1 MADNK
6 DLKFGIKLDVDI
18 AKFKNDWKDKE
29 KQIQGIINSGKFV
42 LDISGLFESLNTYLD
57 GVDKSSKKAG
67 KSISKN
73 ISEGA
78 DEGIRTIQSLESE
91 VESLMQAIK
100 STDLGDSG
108 SINESLARTRDLT
121 KEIKEA
127 MAGGRPL
134 GEILSD
140 MDRKDLTGAGL
151 KKLKTELQSFLTT
164 AQEAT
169 PAAKEAR
176 KALEEIKERISVHS
190 GKQASALKDTDAE
203 KTLKSQ
209 VAAYKKLEDAIT
221 KTILKIQERNSLEKG
236 RVVSIK
242 SIEGTKREMELI
254 EKSKQQMAQLR
265 SEIDKTNRSRL
276 DPTPLEMA
284 NREVQ
289 IRENQVKI
297 ESKLIQEK
305 QKRAELEAR
314 LNSIIQQGD
323 DKSVSGIQKTIKA
336 LQSLNGKLGFD
347 PKLAQKASN
356 EIGRLEQKMS
366 SLKVSGE
373 GLKQSLA
380 SLEKQWGML
389 NAKER
394 KGAEGRELLQKYRE
408 LSAEAGKYSGTLR
421 QTEKQ
426 LNRTDKALVA
436 NNSALKNQR
445 GLLNGLPQMLN
456 AYVSVLG
463 AFRFV
468 KNLRDITAEF
478 ELQRVALGA
487 IIQDAERAER
497 LFGEIKVKA
506 LASPFTVKDMTT
518 FTKQLAA
525 FRVPTE
531 ELYDTMTRLADISA
545 GLGVGMDRIIL
556 AYGQVRAASVLRGQE
571 LRQFTEAGIPLVD
584 LLAKKFSELNGYAV
598 TTTEVFQ
605 LISERAVPFK
615 MIDEIFRDLTESGG
629 TFFNMQEI
637 QAKSLY
643 GVYANLKD
651 AIQLMYDEMG
661 RENRGVLLQAGLL
674 ARKLAENWRAVY
686 AIMMPLVAA
695 FIGYNAVLRI
705 SGTRVRFLIES
716 ERLAALSAKLDAAGK
731 TKQAA
736 AALAAANANN
746 VLTRSF
752 HKLNLAMKTNPILFW
767 VSVATTAITAIA
779 GLVSGVKMLKSNMV
793 ELGEEMEKSSKMIQ
807 DEFEKQKDAFENSVK
822 ALRGTTEGSIRYNEI
837 LGDILSR
844 YSDFLPEQSLVAKSY
859 DAIAASA
866 GQATTAMALAA
877 AKKAEI
883 AAKSRIEGARD
894 ERLSTERGDFMK
906 FLTEKMNLSLR
917 EAYAL
922 ADWVEMQEGTIKDFS
937 SLPDTIDD
945 VTAKM
950 VGTFKIN
957 KYIKD
962 INEIKKQTDD
972 LLAYQME
979 HIKEIYGDP
988 AVELIRITK
997 EINDRYDAEKKRIEE
1012 NIEKSKAKEHLQ
1024 NNEISRL
1031 RELIKLN
1038 KEYGD
1043 LADVKAYQEELQK
1056 LVSTGDGWR
1065 SIVQGIVEQRGS
1077 LANVYSV
1084 QTEQGENTVAYMKR
1098 IQEEYKNTKEQ
1109 LEGLYQYKP
1118 ELRDESGIEREKTH
1132 ISILEEIASAL
1143 GFDLEEA
1150 ASGKSQSDK
1159 FKAELA
1165 RIKEAYNTYEDFKKY
1180 VSEDRAREEASVHFP
1195 GIDLSLGLPESIE
1208 AAAKRFNVDAVDEIN
1223 KALADDALKKTEATF
1238 DVIYKNMEDV
1248 IKGYQDKYNFYSLLL
1263 GEGMTKEKASQLVF
1277 GEGGAKDV
1285 VGFLIE
1291 QIENASKQAG
1301 FKIELNKGDN
1311 TPFSEQ
1317 LGEAYPG
1324 LPDAIKKQIDAI
1336 EEYRVKARRDSWLSF
1351 LKITSGDVPSGAGF
1365 GFSISSITAEYKKKL
1380 GEIYA
1385 QAEQLRANLDTE
1397 THDSITEWE
1406 TASVNA
1412 EKEVYRQ
1419 KLASMGS
1426 AYIKQ
1431 KLQDDQLYESYSD
1444 MSRASLN
1451 TLEKIR
1457 AAFGKI
1463 KNEIAGEE
1471 SIKAM
1476 MESLGLTE
1484 DAEIVNR
1491 MGEILGGENALAG
1504 LNRELD
1510 EQKKLG
1516 DGANKSLMHM
1526 LELYLS
1532 LFPAINNANHEV
1544 AKMTSK
1550 RIAEAFNDISSSIN
1564 DTISSVESLAD
1575 AFGVKL
1581 NKEALNAAT
1590 AVLTSTSGII
1600 STISGLVDE
1609 FGNTIALSAYMAS
1622 ESIKTVEKASVVLTI
1637 ISLAMQAITAIGE
1650 SISAAIDKKRELKQA
1665 QIEYLDLVRQ
1675 LKYEAGSRGAWGNV
1689 QKAIQGAR
1697 VAQKELNKAI
1707 GDGFRYIV
1715 KGWSWYRGETWKFR
1729 NVLDDYP
1736 ELLETLADGTRV
1748 LNVELAEQFMATHDL
1763 SDAERARLERAIELS
1778 EEYEGYLER
1787 QLDYFGDIAETI
1799 SSDIVDALFESGNEM
1814 KDWTDDITGYMTDAF
1829 ANMVKDILIEM
1840 YLLDIKEKM
1849 ALELAAAKTAEERA
1863 AVFAKYI
1870 GITVNAT
1877 EKAQKDLDAYD
1888 AAWRE
1893 QTGQSLF
1900 KTKETELSGIS
1911 KSIASM
1917 TEETALT
1924 LGGYANSLLLYSVK
1938 KYDVLERM
1946 YNQMESNDSA
1956 ITLKNMY
1963 DIQSSA
1969 LGHLK
1974 AIEANT
1980 QRSAMASEAL
1990 STLLVGVSKGTK
2002 TLRVELS

>member
-242 SIEGTKREMELI
+242 SIEGTNREMELI
-254 EKSKQQMAQLR
+254 DKSKQQMAQLR
-265 SEIDKTNRSRL
+265 SEIDKTNQSRL

-323 DKSVSGIQKTIKA
+323 DKSVSGIQKTINA
-336 LQSLNGKLGFD
+336 LRSLNGKLGFD

-394 KGAEGRELLQKYRE
+394 KGAEGKELLQKYRE

-497 LFGEIKVKA
+497 LFSEIKVKA

-584 LLAKKFSELNGYAV
+584 LLAKKFSELNGHAV

-877 AKKAEI
+877 AKKAET
-883 AAKSRIEGARD
+883 AAKNRIEGARD
-894 ERLSTERGDFMK
+894 ERLSERRGDFMK
-906 FLTEKMNLSLR
+906 FLTEKRNLPLR
-917 EAYAL
+917 EAYAF
-922 ADWVEMQEGTIKDFS
+922 ADWVEMQEDTIKDFS
-937 SLPDTIDD
+937 SLPDMIDD
-945 VTAKM
+945 VTGEM
-950 VGTFKIN
+950 VGTFQIN

-979 HIKEIYGDP
+979 HIKKIYGDP
-988 AVELIRITK
+988 AVELIRKTK
-997 EINDRYDAEKKRIEE
+997 EINDRYDAEKKWIEE
-1012 NIEKSKAKEHLQ
+1012 NIEESKAKEHLQ
-1024 NNEISRL
+1024 KNEISRL

-1043 LADVKAYQEELQK
+1043 PADVKAYQEELQK

-1084 QTEQGENTVAYMKR
+1084 QTEKGEDTVAYMKR
-1098 IQEEYKNTKEQ
+1098 IGEEYKNTKEQ
-1109 LEGLYQYKP
+1109 LEGLYEFKP
-1118 ELRDESGIEREKTH
+1118 GLRDESEIGRAKTR

-1165 RIKEAYNTYEDFKKY
+1165 RIKEAYKTYEDFKKY
-1180 VSEDRAREEASVHFP
+1180 VSEDMALKKASAHFP
-1195 GIDLSLGLPESIE
+1195 GINLSLGLPGSIK
-1208 AAAKRFNVDAVDEIN
+1208 AAAKRLNVNAVDEIN
-1223 KALADDALKKTEATF
+1223 EALADDALKKTKATF

-1248 IKGYQDKYNFYSLLL
+1248 IEEYQDKYNFYSSLL
-1263 GEGMTKEKASQLVF
+1263 GEGMTKEEASQLVF
-1277 GEGGAKDV
+1277 GKGGAKDV
-1285 VGFLIE
+1285 VEFLIE
-1291 QIENASKQAG
+1291 QIENASEQAG
-1301 FKIELNKGDN
+1301 FKIKLNKGND

-1336 EEYRVKARRDSWLSF
+1336 EAYRVKARRDSWLSF

-1484 DAEIVNR
+1484 DAEIVAR

-1510 EQKKLG
+1510 NQKELG

-1564 DTISSVESLAD
+1564 DTISSVESLAE

-1581 NKEALNAAT
+1581 NKEALNAAR

-1609 FGNTIALSAYMAS
+1609 SGKAMALSAYMAS
-1622 ESIKTVEKASVVLTI
+1622 ASIKTVEKASVVLTI

-1675 LKYEAGSRGAWGNV
+1675 LKYETGSRGAWGNV

-1697 VAQKELNKAI
+1697 VAQEELNEAI

-1715 KGWSWYRGETWKFR
+1715 EVWRWYGKTLEFR
-1729 NVLDDYP
+1729 NVFDDYP
-1736 ELLETLADGTRV
+1736 ELVETLADGTRV

-1763 SDAERARLERAIELS
+1763 TDAERARLERAIELS
-1778 EEYEGYLER
+1778 REYEGYLER

-1829 ANMVKDILIEM
+1829 ANMVKDILIEL

-1849 ALELAAAKTAEERA
+1849 ALELAAAKTAEEKA

-1870 GITVNAT
+1870 GIAVNAT

-1893 QTGQSLF
+1893 QTGQSLY

>member
-18 AKFKNDWKDKE
+18 AKFKKDWEEKE

-78 DEGIRTIQSLESE
+78 DEGVRTIQSLESE
-91 VESLMQAIK
+91 VASLMQAIK

-151 KKLKTELQSFLTT
+151 QKLKTELQSFLTT

-265 SEIDKTNRSRL
+265 SEIDKTNQSRL

-289 IRENQVKI
+289 IRENLVKI

-323 DKSVSGIQKTIKA
+323 DKSVSGIQRTIKA
-336 LQSLNGKLGFD
+336 LKSLNGKLGFD

-394 KGAEGRELLQKYRE
+394 KGAEGKELLQKYRE

-497 LFGEIKVKA
+497 LFNEIKVKA

-584 LLAKKFSELNGYAV
+584 LLAKKFSELNGHAV

-736 AALAAANANN
+736 AALAASNANN

-793 ELGEEMEKSSKMIQ
+793 ELGEEAEKSSKMIQ
-807 DEFEKQKDAFENSVK
+807 DEFEKQKDAFEDSVK
-822 ALRGTTEGSIRYNEI
+822 ALKGTTEGSIRYNEI

-844 YSDFLPEQSLVAKSY
+844 YSDFLPEQALVAKSY

-866 GQATTAMALAA
+866 DQATTAMALAA

-883 AAKSRIEGARD
+883 AAKSRIEGAREEQLS
-894 ERLSTERGDFMK
+894 ERRGDFMK
-906 FLTEKMNLSLR
+906 FLTGKRNLSLR
-917 EAYAL
+917 EASAF
-922 ADWVEMQEGTIKDFS
+922 ADWAGMQEGTIKDFS
-937 SLPDTIDD
+937 SLPDIIDD
-945 VTAKM
+945 VTAEM
-950 VGTFKIN
+950 VGTIQIN

-979 HIKEIYGDP
+979 NIKKIYGDP
-988 AVELIRITK
+988 AVELIRLTK

-1012 NIEKSKAKEHLQ
+1012 NIEESKAKEHLQ
-1024 NNEISRL
+1024 TNEISRL

-1043 LADVKAYQEELQK
+1043 PTDVKAYQEELQK
-1056 LVSTGDGWR
+1056 LVNTGDGWR

-1084 QTEQGENTVAYMKR
+1084 QTEQGENTVAYVKR
-1098 IQEEYKNTKEQ
+1098 IQEEYKDTKEQ
-1109 LEGLYQYKP
+1109 LEGLYKLKP
-1118 ELRDESGIEREKTH
+1118 GLRDEPEIGRAKTR

-1150 ASGKSQSDK
+1150 ASGKSKSDK

-1165 RIKEAYNTYEDFKKY
+1165 RIKEAYKTYEDFKKY
-1180 VSEDRAREEASVHFP
+1180 VSEDRAREEASIHFP
-1195 GIDLSLGLPESIE
+1195 GINLSLGLPGSIE
-1208 AAAKRFNVDAVDEIN
+1208 AAAKRLNANAVDEIN
-1223 KALADDALKKTEATF
+1223 EAMADDALKGTKEAF

-1248 IKGYQDKYNFYSLLL
+1248 IKRYQDKYNFYSSLL
-1263 GEGMTKEKASQLVF
+1263 GAGMTKEKASQLVF
-1277 GEGGAKDV
+1277 GAGGAEDV
-1285 VGFLIE
+1285 VGFLIK
-1291 QIENASKQAG
+1291 QIVNAAEQAG
-1301 FKIELNKGDN
+1301 FEIELNKSNN

-1317 LGEAYPG
+1317 LGEAYSK

-1336 EEYRVKARRDSWLSF
+1336 EAYRVKAHQDSWLSF

-1380 GEIYA
+1380 REIYA

-1397 THDSITEWE
+1397 THKSITEWE
-1406 TASVNA
+1406 TASINA

-1463 KNEIAGEE
+1463 KKEITGEE
-1471 SIKAM
+1471 GIRAM

-1484 DAEIVNR
+1484 DTEIIAQ

-1510 EQKKLG
+1510 NQKALG
-1516 DGANKSLMHM
+1516 DDANKSLMHM
-1526 LELYLS
+1526 LELYLA

-1581 NKEALNAAT
+1581 NKEALNAAK

-1609 FGNTIALSAYMAS
+1609 SGKAMALSAYMAS
-1622 ESIKTVEKASVVLTI
+1622 ESIKTIEKASVILTI

-1650 SISAAIDKKRELKQA
+1650 AISAAINEKRELEQA

-1675 LKYEAGSRGAWGNV
+1675 LKYEAGSRGAWGDV
-1689 QKAIQGAR
+1689 QKAIEGAR
-1697 VAQKELNKAI
+1697 VVQEELNELM
-1707 GDGFRYIV
+1707 GDGFRHIV
-1715 KGWSWYRGETWKFR
+1715 KVWTWIIYDEKQS
-1729 NVLDDYP
+1729 NVFDDYP
-1736 ELLETLADGTRV
+1736 ELVKTLADGTRV
-1748 LNVELAEQFMATHDL
+1748 LNVELAEQFMATADL
-1763 SDAERARLERAIELS
+1763 NKTERKRFERAIKLS

-1829 ANMVKDILIEM
+1829 ANMVKDILLEL

-1870 GITVNAT
+1870 GISIKAT
-1877 EKAQKDLDAYD
+1877 EKAQEDLDAYD
-1888 AAWRE
+1888 AAWQK
-1893 QTGQSLF
+1893 QTGQSLY

-1911 KSIASM
+1911 KSIASI

-1938 KYDVLERM
+1938 KYDILERM

-1990 STLLVGVSKGTK
+1990 NTLLVGVSKGTK

>member
-18 AKFKNDWKDKE
+18 AKFKKDWEDKE

-78 DEGIRTIQSLESE
+78 EEGVRTIQSLESE

-151 KKLKTELQSFLTT
+151 QKLKTELQSFLTT

-169 PAAKEAR
+169 PVAKEAR

-265 SEIDKTNRSRL
+265 SEIDKTNQSRL

-289 IRENQVKI
+289 IRENLVKI

-323 DKSVSGIQKTIKA
+323 DKSVSGIQRTIKA
-336 LQSLNGKLGFD
+336 LKSLNGKLGFD

-394 KGAEGRELLQKYRE
+394 KGAEGKELLQKYRE

-497 LFGEIKVKA
+497 LFSKIKVKA

-598 TTTEVFQ
+598 TTAEVFQ

-716 ERLAALSAKLDAAGK
+716 ELLAALSAKLDAAGK

-746 VLTRSF
+746 VFTRSF

-793 ELGEEMEKSSKMIQ
+793 ELGEEAEKSSKMIQ
-807 DEFEKQKDAFENSVK
+807 DEFEKQKDAFEDSVK
-822 ALRGTTEGSIRYNEI
+822 ALKGTTEGSIRYNEI

-844 YSDFLPEQSLVAKSY
+844 YSDFLPEQALVAKSY

-866 GQATTAMALAA
+866 DQATTAMALAA

-883 AAKSRIEGARD
+883 AAKSRIEGAREEQLS
-894 ERLSTERGDFMK
+894 ERRGDFMK
-906 FLTEKMNLSLR
+906 FLTGKRNFSLG
-917 EAYAL
+917 EASAF
-922 ADWVEMQEGTIKDFS
+922 ADWAEMQEGTIKDFS
-937 SLPDTIDD
+937 SLPDIIDD
-945 VTAKM
+945 VTAEM
-950 VGTFKIN
+950 VGTVYVN

-979 HIKEIYGDP
+979 NIKKIYGDP

-1024 NNEISRL
+1024 TNEISRL
-1031 RELIKLN
+1031 RELIELN
-1038 KEYGD
+1038 KKYGD
-1043 LADVKAYQEELQK
+1043 PADVKAYQEELQK

-1098 IQEEYKNTKEQ
+1098 ISEEYKNTKEQ
-1109 LEGLYQYKP
+1109 LEGLYKFKP
-1118 ELRDESGIEREKTH
+1118 ELRDEPEIERAKTR

-1165 RIKEAYNTYEDFKKY
+1165 RIKEAYKTYEDFKKY
-1180 VSEDRAREEASVHFP
+1180 VSEDRAREEASIHFP
-1195 GIDLSLGLPESIE
+1195 GINLSLGLPGSIE
-1208 AAAKRFNVDAVDEIN
+1208 AAAKRLNANAVDEIN
-1223 KALADDALKKTEATF
+1223 EALADDALKGTKETF

-1248 IKGYQDKYNFYSLLL
+1248 IKRYQDKYNFYSSLL
-1263 GEGMTKEKASQLVF
+1263 GEGMTREKASQLVF

-1285 VGFLIE
+1285 VEFLIE
-1291 QIENASKQAG
+1291 QIENAAEQAG
-1301 FKIELNKGDN
+1301 FEIELKKGDN

-1317 LGEAYPG
+1317 LGEAYSK

-1336 EEYRVKARRDSWLSF
+1336 EAYRVKAHQDSWLSF

-1365 GFSISSITAEYKKKL
+1365 GFSISSITAEYKKKI

-1397 THDSITEWE
+1397 TYKSITEWE
-1406 TASVNA
+1406 TASINA

-1463 KNEIAGEE
+1463 KKEITGEE
-1471 SIKAM
+1471 GIRAM

-1484 DAEIVNR
+1484 DTEIIAQ

-1510 EQKKLG
+1510 NQKALG
-1516 DGANKSLMHM
+1516 DNANKSLMHM
-1526 LELYLS
+1526 LELYLA

-1550 RIAEAFNDISSSIN
+1550 RIAEEFNDISSSIN

-1581 NKEALNAAT
+1581 NKEALNAAK

-1600 STISGLVDE
+1600 STISRLVDE
-1609 FGNTIALSAYMAS
+1609 SGKAMELSAYMAS
-1622 ESIKTVEKASVVLTI
+1622 ESIKTIEKASVILTI

-1650 SISAAIDKKRELKQA
+1650 AISAAINKQRELEQA

-1675 LKYEAGSRGAWGNV
+1675 LKYEAGSRGAWGDV
-1689 QKAIQGAR
+1689 QKAIEGAR
-1697 VAQKELNKAI
+1697 VAQEELNEAI
-1707 GDGFRYIV
+1707 GDGFRYIWAV
-1715 KGWSWYRGETWKFR
+1715 FR
-1729 NVLDDYP
+1729 SRNRYVLDDYP
-1736 ELLETLADGTRV
+1736 ELVKTLADGTRV

-1763 SDAERARLERAIELS
+1763 SKAERARFERAIALS

-1829 ANMVKDILIEM
+1829 ANMVKDILLEL

-1849 ALELAAAKTAEERA
+1849 ALELAAAKTAEDRA

-1870 GITVNAT
+1870 GISIKAT
-1877 EKAQKDLDAYD
+1877 EKAQEDLDAYD
-1888 AAWRE
+1888 AAWQK
-1893 QTGQSLF
+1893 QTGQSLY

-1938 KYDVLERM
+1938 KYDILERM

>member
-78 DEGIRTIQSLESE
+78 EEGVRTIQSLESE
-91 VESLMQAIK
+91 VASLMQAIK

-265 SEIDKTNRSRL
+265 SEIDKTNQSRL

-289 IRENQVKI
+289 ILENQVKI

-323 DKSVSGIQKTIKA
+323 DKSVSGIQRTIKA
-336 LQSLNGKLGFD
+336 LKSLNGKLGFD

-394 KGAEGRELLQKYRE
+394 KGAEGKELLQKYRE

-497 LFGEIKVKA
+497 LFNEIKVKA

-556 AYGQVRAASVLRGQE
+556 AYGQVRAAAVLRGQE

-598 TTTEVFQ
+598 TTTDVFQ

-736 AALAAANANN
+736 AALSAANANN

-767 VSVATTAITAIA
+767 ASVATTAITAIA

-793 ELGEEMEKSSKMIQ
+793 KLGEEAEKSLKMIQ
-807 DEFEKQKDAFENSVK
+807 DEFEKQKDAFEDSVK

-844 YSDFLPEQSLVAKSY
+844 YSDFLPEQALVAKSY

-866 GQATTAMALAA
+866 DQATTAMALAA

-883 AAKSRIEGARD
+883 AAKSRIEGAREEQLS
-894 ERLSTERGDFMK
+894 ERRGDFIK
-906 FLTEKMNLSLR
+906 FLTGKRNFSLR
-917 EAYAL
+917 EASAF
-922 ADWVEMQEGTIKDFS
+922 ADWAEMQEGKIKDFS
-937 SLPDTIDD
+937 SLPDIIDKARGE
-945 VTAKM
+945 V
-950 VGTFKIN
+950 VGTFYIN

-1012 NIEKSKAKEHLQ
+1012 NIEESKAKEHLQ
-1024 NNEISRL
+1024 KNEISRL

-1043 LADVKAYQEELQK
+1043 PADVKAYQEELQK

-1098 IQEEYKNTKEQ
+1098 IGEEYKTQKEQ
-1109 LEGLYQYKP
+1109 LEKLYKFKP
-1118 ELRDESGIEREKTH
+1118 KLRDEPGIGRAKTH

-1165 RIKEAYNTYEDFKKY
+1165 RIKEAYKTYEDFKKY
-1180 VSEDRAREEASVHFP
+1180 VSEDRARKEASEHFP
-1195 GIDLSLGLPESIE
+1195 GINLSLGLPGSIK
-1208 AAAKRFNVDAVDEIN
+1208 AAAKRLNANAVDEIN
-1223 KALADDALKKTEATF
+1223 EALADEALKGTKEAF
-1238 DVIYKNMEDV
+1238 DDIYKNMEDV

-1263 GEGMTKEKASQLVF
+1263 GEGMTKEKASQLAF

-1285 VGFLIE
+1285 VGFLIK
-1291 QIENASKQAG
+1291 QIENASRQAG
-1301 FKIELNKGDN
+1301 FKIELNKDDN
-1311 TPFSEQ
+1311 TPFSKQ
-1317 LGEAYPG
+1317 LGEAYPV
-1324 LPDAIKKQIDAI
+1324 LPDAIKKQIDEI
-1336 EEYRVKARRDSWLSF
+1336 EAYRVKARRDSWLSF

-1457 AAFGKI
+1457 EAFGKI

-1471 SIKAM
+1471 NIKAM
-1476 MESLGLTE
+1476 MKSLGLTE

-1516 DGANKSLMHM
+1516 DDANKSLMHM

-1581 NKEALNAAT
+1581 NEEALNAAK

-1609 FGNTIALSAYMAS
+1609 SGKAMTLSAYMAS
-1622 ESIKTVEKASVVLTI
+1622 ASIKTIEKASVILTI
-1637 ISLAMQAITAIGE
+1637 ISLAIQAITAIGE
-1650 SISAAIDKKRELKQA
+1650 AISAAINKKRELEQA

-1675 LKYEAGSRGAWGNV
+1675 LKYETGSRGAWGDV

-1697 VAQKELNKAI
+1697 VAQEELNEAI
-1707 GDGFRYIV
+1707 GDGFWYIV
-1715 KGWSWYRGETWKFR
+1715 KRRFGEIRKMRKVFY
-1729 NVLDDYP
+1729 DYP
-1736 ELLETLADGTRV
+1736 ELVKTLADGTRV

-1763 SDAERARLERAIELS
+1763 SDAERDRFERAIALS
-1778 EEYEGYLER
+1778 KEYEGYLER

-1829 ANMVKDILIEM
+1829 ANMVKDILLEL

-1849 ALELAAAKTAEERA
+1849 ALELAAAKTAEEKA

-1870 GITVNAT
+1870 GIAVNAT

-1888 AAWRE
+1888 AAWQK
-1893 QTGQSLF
+1893 QTGQSLY

-1938 KYDVLERM
+1938 KYDILERM

>member
-18 AKFKNDWKDKE
+18 AKFKKDWEEKE

-78 DEGIRTIQSLESE
+78 DEGVRTIQSLESE
-91 VESLMQAIK
+91 VASLMQAIK

-151 KKLKTELQSFLTT
+151 QKLKTELQSFLTT

-265 SEIDKTNRSRL
+265 SEIDKTNQSRL

-289 IRENQVKI
+289 IRENLVKI

-323 DKSVSGIQKTIKA
+323 DKSVSGIQRTIKA
-336 LQSLNGKLGFD
+336 LKSLNGKLGFD

-394 KGAEGRELLQKYRE
+394 KGAEGKELLQKYRE

-497 LFGEIKVKA
+497 LFNEIKVKA

-584 LLAKKFSELNGYAV
+584 LLAKKFSELNGHAV

-736 AALAAANANN
+736 AALAASNANN

-767 VSVATTAITAIA
+767 VSVATTATTAIA

-793 ELGEEMEKSSKMIQ
+793 ELGEEAEKSSKMIQ
-807 DEFEKQKDAFENSVK
+807 DEFEKQKDAFEDSVK
-822 ALRGTTEGSIRYNEI
+822 ALKGTTEGSIRYNEI

-844 YSDFLPEQSLVAKSY
+844 YSDFLPEQALVAKSY

-866 GQATTAMALAA
+866 DQATTAMALAA
-877 AKKAEI
+877 AKKTEI
-883 AAKSRIEGARD
+883 AAKSRIEGAR
-894 ERLSTERGDFMK
+894 EEQLSEKRGDFMK
-906 FLTEKMNLSLR
+906 FLTGKRNLSLR
-917 EAYAL
+917 EASAF
-922 ADWVEMQEGTIKDFS
+922 ADWAGMQEGTIKDFS
-937 SLPDTIDD
+937 SLPDIIDD
-945 VTAKM
+945 VTAEM
-950 VGTFKIN
+950 VGTIQIN

-979 HIKEIYGDP
+979 NIKKIYGDP
-988 AVELIRITK
+988 AVELIRLTK

-1012 NIEKSKAKEHLQ
+1012 NIEESKAKEHLQ
-1024 NNEISRL
+1024 TNEISRL

-1043 LADVKAYQEELQK
+1043 PTDVKAYQEELQK
-1056 LVSTGDGWR
+1056 LVNTGDGWR

-1084 QTEQGENTVAYMKR
+1084 QTEQGENTVAYVKR
-1098 IQEEYKNTKEQ
+1098 IQEEYKDTKEQ
-1109 LEGLYQYKP
+1109 LEGLYKFKP
-1118 ELRDESGIEREKTH
+1118 ELRDEPEIGRAKTR

-1159 FKAELA
+1159 FKAELV
-1165 RIKEAYNTYEDFKKY
+1165 RIKKAYKTYEDFKKY
-1180 VSEDRAREEASVHFP
+1180 VSEERAREEASVHFP
-1195 GIDLSLGLPESIE
+1195 GINLALGLPASIE
-1208 AAAKRFNVDAVDEIN
+1208 AAAIRLNANAVDEIN
-1223 KALADDALKKTEATF
+1223 EALADKALNKTKETF

-1248 IKGYQDKYNFYSLLL
+1248 IKRYQDKYSFYSSLL

-1277 GEGGAKDV
+1277 GAGGAEDV
-1285 VGFLIE
+1285 VGFLIK
-1291 QIENASKQAG
+1291 QIVNAAEQAG
-1301 FKIELNKGDN
+1301 FEIELNKSNN

-1317 LGEAYPG
+1317 LGEAYSK

-1336 EEYRVKARRDSWLSF
+1336 EAYRVKAHQDSWLSF

-1380 GEIYA
+1380 REIYA

-1397 THDSITEWE
+1397 THKSITEWE
-1406 TASVNA
+1406 TASINA

-1463 KNEIAGEE
+1463 KKEITGEE
-1471 SIKAM
+1471 GIRAM

-1484 DAEIVNR
+1484 DTEIIAQ

-1510 EQKKLG
+1510 NQKALG
-1516 DGANKSLMHM
+1516 DNANKSLMHM
-1526 LELYLS
+1526 LELYLA

-1581 NKEALNAAT
+1581 NKEALNAAK

-1609 FGNTIALSAYMAS
+1609 SGKAMELSAYMAS
-1622 ESIKTVEKASVVLTI
+1622 ASIKKIERASVILTI
-1637 ISLAMQAITAIGE
+1637 ISLAIQAITAIGE
-1650 SISAAIDKKRELKQA
+1650 AISAAINEKRELEQA

-1675 LKYEAGSRGAWGNV
+1675 LKYEAGSRGAWGDV
-1689 QKAIQGAR
+1689 QKAIEGAR
-1697 VAQKELNKAI
+1697 VAQEELNEAM
-1707 GDGFRYIV
+1707 GDGFRHIV
-1715 KGWSWYRGETWKFR
+1715 KVWTWFIYDEKQS
-1729 NVLDDYP
+1729 NVFDDYP
-1736 ELLETLADGTRV
+1736 ELVKTLADGTKV

-1763 SDAERARLERAIELS
+1763 SKTERARFERAIKLS
-1778 EEYEGYLER
+1778 GEYEGYLER

-1829 ANMVKDILIEM
+1829 ANMVKDILLEL

-1870 GITVNAT
+1870 GISIKAT
-1877 EKAQKDLDAYD
+1877 EKAQEDLDAYD
-1888 AAWRE
+1888 AAWQK
-1893 QTGQSLF
+1893 QTGQSLY

-1911 KSIASM
+1911 KSIASI

-1938 KYDVLERM
+1938 KYDILERM

-1990 STLLVGVSKGTK
+1990 NTLLVGVSKGTK

>member
-18 AKFKNDWKDKE
+18 AKFKKDWEDKE

-78 DEGIRTIQSLESE
+78 EEGVRTIQSLESE

-108 SINESLARTRDLT
+108 FINESLARTRDLT

-151 KKLKTELQSFLTT
+151 QKLKTELQSFLTT

-169 PAAKEAR
+169 PVAKEAR

-265 SEIDKTNRSRL
+265 SEIDKTNQSRL

-289 IRENQVKI
+289 IRANQVKI

-323 DKSVSGIQKTIKA
+323 DKSVSGIQRTIKA
-336 LQSLNGKLGFD
+336 LKSLNGKLGFD

-394 KGAEGRELLQKYRE
+394 KGAEGKELLQKYRE

-436 NNSALKNQR
+436 HNSALKNQR

-497 LFGEIKVKA
+497 LFNEIKVKA

-598 TTTEVFQ
+598 TTAEVFQ

-716 ERLAALSAKLDAAGK
+716 ERLAALAAELDAAGK
-731 TKQAA
+731 TKEAA

-793 ELGEEMEKSSKMIQ
+793 ELGEETEKSSKMIQ
-807 DEFEKQKDAFENSVK
+807 DEFEKQKGAFEDSVK
-822 ALRGTTEGSIRYNEI
+822 ALKGTTEGSIRYNEI

-844 YSDFLPEQSLVAKSY
+844 YSDFLPEQALVAKSY

-866 GQATTAMALAA
+866 DQATTAMALAA

-883 AAKSRIEGARD
+883 AAKSRIEGARE
-894 ERLSTERGDFMK
+894 ERISEKRGDFMK
-906 FLTEKMNLSLR
+906 FLTGKRNFSLR
-917 EAYAL
+917 EASAF
-922 ADWVEMQEGTIKDFS
+922 ADWAEMQEGTIKDFS
-937 SLPDTIDD
+937 SLPDIIDD
-945 VTAKM
+945 ATAEM
-950 VGTFKIN
+950 VGTVYVN
-957 KYIKD
+957 KYIKN

-979 HIKEIYGDP
+979 NIKKIYGDP
-988 AVELIRITK
+988 AVELIRLTK

-1012 NIEKSKAKEHLQ
+1012 NIEESKAKEHLQ
-1024 NNEISRL
+1024 KNEISRL

-1056 LVSTGDGWR
+1056 LVNTGDGWR

-1098 IQEEYKNTKEQ
+1098 IGEEYKNTKEQ
-1109 LEGLYQYKP
+1109 LEGLYKFKP
-1118 ELRDESGIEREKTH
+1118 ELRDKLEIGRAKTR

-1165 RIKEAYNTYEDFKKY
+1165 RIKEAYKTYEDFKKY
-1180 VSEDRAREEASVHFP
+1180 VSEKRAREETSIHFP
-1195 GIDLSLGLPESIE
+1195 GIDLSLGLPGSIE
-1208 AAAKRFNVDAVDEIN
+1208 AAAKRLNANAMDEIN
-1223 KALADDALKKTEATF
+1223 EARADDALKGTKETF

-1248 IKGYQDKYNFYSLLL
+1248 IKRYQDKYNFYSSLL
-1263 GEGMTKEKASQLVF
+1263 GEGMTKEKASQMVF
-1277 GEGGAKDV
+1277 GAGGAKDV
-1285 VGFLIE
+1285 VEFLIE
-1291 QIENASKQAG
+1291 QIENAAEQAG
-1301 FKIELNKGDN
+1301 FEIKLNKGNN

-1317 LGEAYPG
+1317 LGEAYPK
-1324 LPDAIKKQIDAI
+1324 LPEAIKKQIDAI
-1336 EEYRVKARRDSWLSF
+1336 EAYRVKARQDSWLSF

-1385 QAEQLRANLDTE
+1385 QAEQLRANLDTD
-1397 THDSITEWE
+1397 THASITEWE
-1406 TASVNA
+1406 TASINA

-1463 KNEIAGEE
+1463 KNEITGEE

-1484 DAEIVNR
+1484 NADIVAQ
-1491 MGEILGGENALAG
+1491 MGEILRGENALAG

-1510 EQKKLG
+1510 NQKALG
-1516 DGANKSLMHM
+1516 DNANKSLMHM
-1526 LELYLS
+1526 LELYLA

-1581 NKEALNAAT
+1581 NKEALNAAK

-1609 FGNTIALSAYMAS
+1609 SGKAMELSAYMAS
-1622 ESIKTVEKASVVLTI
+1622 ESIKTIERASVILTI

-1650 SISAAIDKKRELKQA
+1650 AISAAINKKRELEQA

-1675 LKYEAGSRGAWGNV
+1675 LKYEAGSRGAWGDV
-1689 QKAIQGAR
+1689 QKAIEGAR
-1697 VAQKELNKAI
+1697 VAQKELNKLM
-1707 GDGFRYIV
+1707 GDGFSYITV
-1715 KGWSWYRGETWKFR
+1715 GSSRWYFDQSR
-1729 NVLDDYP
+1729 VLTDYP
-1736 ELLETLADGTRV
+1736 ELVKTLADGTRV

-1763 SDAERARLERAIELS
+1763 SKAERARFERAIALS
-1778 EEYEGYLER
+1778 GEYEGYLER

-1829 ANMVKDILIEM
+1829 ANMVKDILLEL

-1870 GITVNAT
+1870 GISIKAT
-1877 EKAQKDLDAYD
+1877 EKAQEDLDAYD
-1888 AAWRE
+1888 AAWQK
-1893 QTGQSLF
+1893 QTGQSLY

-1938 KYDVLERM
+1938 KYDILERM